1 MEKEGGLEETLA
13 QPRGWLLLLAL
24 LAGNIALALGASFV
38 RLADTGPVSA
48 AFWRLFLALPFLILL
63 ARGMGQPLGGI
74 PRKAMALVA
83 LGSVAFAFDLALW
96 HFGIG
101 YTRLGNA
108 TLFGNAGSIV
118 LMIWGFIVARML
130 PRPFEWFA
138 MICALAGAGILMGR
152 SLEISGATLLGDLL
166 SLGAG
171 LLYAVYLL
179 TLQGARKAIGSSS
192 LLVWVS
198 VFGCPVLLLYAWLMG
213 EPIWP
218 GDWRPIIA
226 LAFTSQLVG
235 QGLIVFSLRHLPP
248 LVIGL
253 ALLTQPAVAALSGY
267 LAFGEVLTVLDVVG
281 MAMLGASL
289 AVARARRG

>member
-1 MEKEGGLEETLA
+1 MLVVEATGIRDVPSGPLLRVGHDRFVDGL
-13 QPRGWLLLLAL
+13 R
-24 LAGNIALALGASFV
+24 
-38 RLADTGPVSA
+38 
-48 AFWRLFLALPFLILL
+48 
-63 ARGMGQPLGGI
+63 
-74 PRKAMALVA
+74 
-83 LGSVAFAFDLALW
+83 